1 MGTAADGADLC
12 CSSWAAAAWS
22 LSFILTTLR
31 SVITLKL
38 MRSEATG
45 RFVVG
50 VELVAMGAGVE
61 DVVVWPVRISS
72 TLLPLL
78 LVEGRMRRR
87 KRGEEGG
94 VTTLTLGRVAVE
106 RSFLAISRGVARKN
120 LLLADLDAARRD
132 ASKSKSWR
140 LLLPAEVARKLGM
153 SESSSHD
160 VLSG

>member
-1 MGTAADGADLC
+1 M
-12 CSSWAAAAWS
+12 
-22 LSFILTTLR
+22 
-31 SVITLKL
+31 LKL

-61 DVVVWPVRISS
+61 GVVVWPVRISS
-72 TLLPLL
+72 TLLLPL

-106 RSFLAISRGVARKN
+106 GSFLAISRGVARKN
-120 LLLADLDAARRD
+120 FLPVAVDSDAGRGASR
-132 ASKSKSWR
+132 SKS
-140 LLLPAEVARKLGM
+140 
-153 SESSSHD
+153 
-160 VLSG
+160 